1 MFVTLLIAVLGVACA
16 GHFGYPD
23 AERAAVKWAAT
34 PEAQTY
40 MKTQGVLTE
49 VRDFEVVCA
58 TALPLTD
65 ADKEAG
71 ITGSWCVTVG
81 YLGRV
86 RTFDGA
92 TANLDAHR
100 LQVSVKADKGAEP
113 TVRSW
118 DDCLCGNP

>member
-1 MFVTLLIAVLGVACA
+1 MFVMLVFAVLGIACA
-16 GHFGYPD
+16 GDFGYPA
-23 AERAAVKWAAT
+23 AERAAVTWAAT
-34 PEAQTY
+34 PVAQTY

-49 VRDFEVVCA
+49 VRDFKVTCA

-71 ITGSWCVTVG
+71 ITESWCVTVG

-92 TANLDAHR
+92 TAALDAHS
-100 LQVSVKADKGAEP
+100 LQITVKAEKGAAP

-118 DDCLCGNP
+118 DDCLCGSQ